1 MLIVGEL
8 RSFFPNDMLEG
19 VPRVAATWTRRSM
32 IVEVDLREAAAD
44 AQSDF
49 SSIER
54 VRP

>member
-8 RSFFPNDMLEG
+8 RSCFANDMLEG
-19 VPRVAATWTRRSM
+19 VPWVAATWTRRSM
-32 IVEVDLREAAAD
+32 LVEVVICEAAAD